1 MQVIAMAD
9 GMLSPMNEASR
20 KDWLCM
26 ERLKDGDDLALNDI
40 MARWKKPLVSF
51 CLRYTGNLTDALEIA
66 QETFVRVY
74 NSRKRYRPTAAY
86 STWIFA
92 IATNLCRMRARWRS
106 RHPEVFDAERETDAA
121 ALDDSYDI
129 EMTVP
134 SGEADRK
141 ALARDLETAVES
153 LPHDLRAAFILY
165 EIQGYP
171 YREVAGIV
179 GCSEKAVERRLARAR
194 EKLRLILEPK
204 WAD

>member
-9 GMLSPMNEASR
+9 GVLYPMNEASR
-20 KDWLCM
+20 NDWLCM